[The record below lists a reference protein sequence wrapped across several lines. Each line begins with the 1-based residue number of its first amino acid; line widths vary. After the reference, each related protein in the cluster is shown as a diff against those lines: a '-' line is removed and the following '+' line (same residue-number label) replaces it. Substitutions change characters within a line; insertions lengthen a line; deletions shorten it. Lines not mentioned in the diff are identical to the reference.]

1 MSLVTLYACSLICL
15 LRWQERDNISDLVLT
30 ALFSVAMAWSKNEGL
45 ALAIINGLVLLLFTP
60 APFTARHMGST
71 AAYAAIVAS
80 LYAAWPLYTRGL
92 PRTDEDYASHLTAIA
107 IVNNLHRVPHIL
119 NRFLAEMI
127 NLRHYAIFWPLLAL
141 MQVINYRTL
150 RSRAVVTLWAA
161 LLLQIAAITVAYLV
175 VTLWSLDKLIGVSL
189 DRMVLHLTPAAALL
203 IALQWPAYRTP
214 VETQSNP

>member
-1 MSLVTLYACSLICL
+1 MRALH
-15 LRWQERDNISDLVLT
+15 WQL
-30 ALFSVAMAWSKNEGL
+30 
-45 ALAIINGLVLLLFTP
+45 
-60 APFTARHMGST
+60 ST
-71 AAYAAIVAS
+71 AWFCFSSRPRPSPHAIWVRPQPMRQLS
-80 LYAAWPLYTRGL
+80 PHYMQLWPLYTRGL

-214 VETQSNP
+214 VETQPNP